1 MIEQNVSDQRLADD
15 EIDQLL
21 LQDDIEEKE
30 AEQSEND
37 HLSNSEDQ
45 EEEGEE

>member
-21 LQDDIEEKE
+21 LQDDIEVEE